1 MGLNVL
7 KSFTC
12 KGKSNRLTE
21 SEAGT
26 LFSAGVWVAGTGVKD
41 VAWVFSDMAVFFDG
55 SIALVDGEDT
65 YQQK

>member
-1 MGLNVL
+1 
-7 KSFTC
+7 
-12 KGKSNRLTE
+12 
-21 SEAGT
+21 

-41 VAWVFSDMAVFFDG
+41 VAWVFSDMAVFFNG